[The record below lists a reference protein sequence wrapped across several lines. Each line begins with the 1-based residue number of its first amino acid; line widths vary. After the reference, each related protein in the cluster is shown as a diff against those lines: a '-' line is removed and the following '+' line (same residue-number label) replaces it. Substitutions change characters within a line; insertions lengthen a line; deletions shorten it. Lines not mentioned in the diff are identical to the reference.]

1 MDKFLG
7 VNPKVLYTL
16 EIILIVVLAL
26 GAFSLILTRYV
37 NPNFTPL
44 FGLKRLQEKTFL
56 NFQTS
61 PEAKVKYMSFLL
73 ELRVGEIKYL
83 VDNKNYNFLLDA
95 SLRYSTLAGEITDLI
110 ISNNLKSQLE
120 PVKNQ
125 FLYHKEILNG
135 LYIKYPKNTDNV
147 EYKYL
152 EDDMNYLDIYLNKLA
167 KLK

>member
-7 VNPKVLYTL
+7 VNPKILTKVEIVL
-16 EIILIVVLAL
+16 IIVLAL

-37 NPNFTPL
+37 NPDFPPL
-44 FGLKRLQEKTFL
+44 FSLKRLQEKTFL
-56 NFQTS
+56 NLQS
-61 PEAKVKYMSFLL
+61 GPQAKVKYMSFLL
-73 ELRVGEIKYL
+73 EIRLGEIKHL
-83 VDNKNYNFLLDA
+83 VENKQYTFLLNA

-110 ISNNLKSQLE
+110 ILNNLKDQLE

-125 FLYHKEILNG
+125 FLYHKQTLNN
-135 LYIKYPKNTDNV
+135 LYTLYPKNTDNI

-152 EDDMNYLDIYLNKLA
+152 EDDINYLDIYLNKLS

>member
-1 MDKFLG
+1 MDKFFGL
-7 VNPKVLYTL
+7 NPKILYRL
-16 EIILIVVLAL
+16 EIILIIILAF

-37 NPNFTPL
+37 NPDFTPL

-56 NFQTS
+56 NVKS
-61 PEAKVKYMSFLL
+61 DPKSKVEYLSFLL
-73 ELRVGEIKYL
+73 NIRLDEIKYL
-83 VDNKNYNFLLDA
+83 VNNKKYNFLLDA
-95 SLRYSTLAGEITDLI
+95 SLRYSTLSGEITDLI
-110 ISNNLKSQLE
+110 ILNNLKSQLE

-167 KLK
+167 KLE